1 MHTFTSILLLIS
13 FSAADA
19 EDSAEILSP
28 RNVETP
34 FCYVAG
40 SPRTW
45 PVFSG
50 KLGPQEQLVLTA
62 RQGER
67 VLAEGQELR
76 FSGLHV
82 TLSRIG
88 ILRVQAPADATIA
101 FELEIAFHRKG
112 EVIDQQVLSVRRAPP
127 NHPISYISDLVDDLI
142 RIFWDNEDRRF
153 LPVKKDGFDQYFRRL
168 QAQGIT
174 RLVVWQSPFPLIT
187 EPTNFN
193 NEDWRRF
200 ELQARAILDS
210 EDLTAGM
217 RTNSRLKNFQW
228 LRLLMMHRLRHD
240 FGRIFTQSAADHG
253 IKLTASFR
261 PFEAA
266 LTKYYEVPAF
276 DSDGACLWG
285 FLPLASP
292 VVNYHPAQVGFAH
305 YREILRR
312 MGKEDLADLDTIEIR
327 GVRNASEIARRFAEG
342 KVDLVL
348 LASHF
353 PPLDDTSFVLVR
365 GPDGTFKLQ
374 RYESIRGKAESRRQR
389 VDGVRFRVGESDRL
403 VIEGTG
409 LQEARRYLIL
419 TSASEFGENVE
430 MPVELDVTLR
440 ARAGNRLGRA
450 NVYCS
455 LAAATNEAR
464 LTRVAGIPADG
475 TYRTEFQAIEN
486 GIDFFRRNG
495 ERTWQLGDGDL
506 VIDMGADWS
515 VEMVDFN
522 RATAREYVV
531 RQLRTVLA
539 HDAYDEIFVNT
550 RSHTQLAGSTADGV
564 DGVRPM
570 THYRLHGK
578 NYYHYGIDRA
588 YAPISLAEDPVLRSL
603 ADDAKSVEGITT
615 WQRGEWQGS
624 CQSPDSEYAWR
635 YRRNRAVAQ
644 GVRALLEDLER
655 EFPGTRIRAV
665 VPQSESVIEAVQA
678 DLATMR
684 KPDGSVYG
692 SEYYRHIWGS
702 LNYIPAI
709 GEGMAMVDL
718 SGLSVEP
725 TFLGIRYLPDQGP
738 LDVFVNQ
745 YIDDLANNRGSRF
758 RGPRSFIYEAQY
770 TLRAAD
776 RSAARKR
783 REEIIRYLL
792 SRKDDIGEVLLYEA
806 ADWTYYLPL
815 SDPDVHGHLLSH
827 EQDGDKQ

>member
-1 MHTFTSILLLIS
+1 MCILSSLLLLIL
-13 FSAADA
+13 APAVDDEDA
-19 EDSAEILSP
+19 VRILSP
-28 RNVETP
+28 RNLEAP

-40 SPRTW
+40 GSRTW

-50 KLGPQEQLVLTA
+50 ELSPQEQLALTA
-62 RQGER
+62 RQDNR

-76 FSGLHV
+76 FSDLHV
-82 TLSRIG
+82 TLSRTG
-88 ILRVQAPADATIA
+88 VLRVQAPEDATIA
-101 FELEIAFHRKG
+101 FDLGLEVRREGKA
-112 EVIDQQVLSVRRAPP
+112 IDRQPLTVRRAPP
-127 NHPISYISDLVDDLI
+127 NHPISYIADLVDDLI
-142 RIFWDNEDRRF
+142 RIFWDSKARRF
-153 LPVKKDGFDQYFRRL
+153 LAVKKDGFDQYFRRL

-174 RLVVWQSPFPLIT
+174 RLVVWQSPFPLLT
-187 EPTNFN
+187 ESTNFN
-193 NEDWRRF
+193 DEDWHRF
-200 ELQARAILDS
+200 KLQAQAILDS
-210 EDLTAGM
+210 EELTAGM
-217 RTNSRLKNFQW
+217 RTNSRLKNYQW
-228 LRLLMMHRLRHD
+228 LRLLMMLRLRED
-240 FGRIFTQSAADHG
+240 FGHIFTQSAADHG

-276 DSDGACLWG
+276 DSDGTYLWG

-292 VVNYHPAQVGFAH
+292 VVNYHPNQVGFAH

-312 MGKEDLADLDTIEIR
+312 MEKDDQAELSTIEIAGIR
-327 GVRNASEIARRFAEG
+327 DATKIARRFAEG
-342 KVDLVL
+342 NVDLML

-389 VDGVRFRVGESDRL
+389 VDGVRFRVDESEQL
-403 VIEGTG
+403 VIEGVR
-409 LQEARRYLIL
+409 LPRSHRYLIL
-419 TSASEFGENVE
+419 TSASELGESIK

-440 ARAGNRLGRA
+440 AQAGNKLARA

-455 LAAATNEAR
+455 LAAATDEAR
-464 LTRVAGIPADG
+464 LTCAAGIPADG
-475 TYRTEFQAIEN
+475 TYRTGFQAIEN

-495 ERTWQLGDGDL
+495 ERTWQLGEGDL

-522 RATAREYVV
+522 RTAAREYVV
-531 RQLRTVLA
+531 RQVRTVLA

-603 ADDAKSVEGITT
+603 ANDAKSVERITT
-615 WQRGEWQGS
+615 WQRGEWQGP
-624 CQSPDSEYAWR
+624 CQSPDSEYLWR

-655 EFPGTRIRAV
+655 EFPGVHIRAV
-665 VPQSESVIEAVQA
+665 VPQSESVIESVQA
-678 DLATMR
+678 ELATMR
-684 KPDGSVYG
+684 KPDGTVYG

-725 TFLGIRYLPDQGP
+725 TFLGVRYLPDQGP
-738 LDVFVNQ
+738 LELFVNQ

-758 RGPRSFIYEAQY
+758 HGPRSFIYEAQY

-776 RSAARKR
+776 RDAARKR
-783 REEIIRYLL
+783 REEIMRYLL
-792 SRKDDIGEVLLYEA
+792 SRKDDISEVLLYEA

-827 EQDGDKQ
+827 EQHGDKQ

>member
-1 MHTFTSILLLIS
+1 MCTFTSILLLIS
-13 FSAADA
+13 VSASNAD
-19 EDSAEILSP
+19 DSAGVFSR
-28 RNVETP
+28 RNVEAP

-40 SPRTW
+40 TSRAW
-45 PVFSG
+45 PIFPSE
-50 KLGPQEQLVLTA
+50 LDPQDQLSLTA
-62 RQGER
+62 RRDDR
-67 VLAEGQELR
+67 VLGEGQELR

-82 TLSRIG
+82 TVSRKG
-88 ILRVQAPADATIA
+88 ILSVQSPADATIEFA
-101 FELEIAFHRKG
+101 LELEVHREGKL
-112 EVIDQQVLSVRRAPP
+112 IDRQALSVRRAPP
-127 NHPISYISDLVDDLI
+127 KHPISYIADLVDDLI
-142 RIFWDNEDRRF
+142 RIFWDNKARRF

-187 EPTNFN
+187 DPANFN
-193 NEDWRRF
+193 EEDWRRF
-200 ELQARAILDS
+200 ELQAQAILDS

-217 RTNSRLKNFQW
+217 RTNSRLKNYQW
-228 LRLLMMHRLRHD
+228 LRLLMMLRLRRD
-240 FGRIFTQSAADHG
+240 FGRIFTESAADHG

-276 DSDGACLWG
+276 DSDGAYLWG

-292 VVNYHPAQVGFAH
+292 AVNYHPDRVGFAH

-312 MGKEDLADLDTIEIR
+312 MGRDDLGRLDTIEI
-327 GVRNASEIARRFAEG
+327 GGIPNARAIARRFAEG
-342 KVDLVL
+342 NVDLML

-365 GPDGTFKLQ
+365 GPKGAFTLQ
-374 RYESIRGKAESRRQR
+374 PYETIRRKAESRRQR
-389 VDGVRFRVGESDRL
+389 VGGARFRVDESDRL
-403 VIEGTG
+403 VIEGMRPLG
-409 LQEARRYLIL
+409 SHRYLIL
-419 TSASEFGENVE
+419 TSASEFGESVE

-440 ARAGNRLGRA
+440 ACAGNKLGRA

-455 LAAATNEAR
+455 LAAADREAR
-464 LTRVAGIPADG
+464 LTRAAGIPADG
-475 TYRTEFQAIEN
+475 TYRTEFQTIEN
-486 GIDFFRRNG
+486 GIDFFRRKG
-495 ERTWQLGDGDL
+495 ERTWRLGDGDL
-506 VIDMGADWS
+506 VIDMGADRS

-522 RATAREYVV
+522 RPAAREYVI
-531 RQLRTVLA
+531 RQLRTILA

-550 RSHTQLAGSTADGV
+550 RSHTQLAGSTV
-564 DGVRPM
+564 DGIDGIRPM
-570 THYRLHGK
+570 AHYRLRGK

-603 ADDAKSVEGITT
+603 ADDTRSVQRITT
-615 WQRGEWQGS
+615 WQRGEWQGA
-624 CQSPDSEYAWR
+624 CQSPDSDYAWR
-635 YRRNRAVAQ
+635 YRRNLAVAQ
-644 GVRALLEDLER
+644 GVRALLQNLEC
-655 EFPGTRIRAV
+655 EFPGVRIRAV
-665 VPQSESVIEAVQA
+665 VPQSERVIEAVQA
-678 DLATMR
+678 ELATMH

-718 SGLSVEP
+718 SDLSVEP
-725 TFLGIRYLPDQGP
+725 AFLGIRYLPDQGP
-738 LDVFVNQ
+738 LELFVNR
-745 YIDDLANNRGSRF
+745 YVEDLADNRGSRY

-776 RSAARKR
+776 RDAARKR

-792 SRKDDIGEVLLYEA
+792 SHKDDIGEVLLYEA

-815 SDPDVHGHLLSH
+815 SDPDVHGHLLSY
-827 EQDGDKQ
+827 ERDDDRQ

>member
-1 MHTFTSILLLIS
+1 MCTFTSVLLLIS
-13 FSAADA
+13 VSASNAD
-19 EDSAEILSP
+19 DSAGVLSP
-28 RNVETP
+28 RNVEAP

-40 SPRTW
+40 TSRTW
-45 PVFSG
+45 PIFSG
-50 KLGPQEQLVLTA
+50 ELDPQDQLTLTA
-62 RQGER
+62 RRDDR

-82 TLSRIG
+82 TVSRTGMLS
-88 ILRVQAPADATIA
+88 VQSPADATIEFA
-101 FELEIAFHRKG
+101 LELEVHREGKL
-112 EVIDQQVLSVRRAPP
+112 IDRQALSVRRAPP

-142 RIFWDNEDRRF
+142 RIFWDNKARRF

-187 EPTNFN
+187 DPANFN

-217 RTNSRLKNFQW
+217 RTSARLKNYQW
-228 LRLLMMHRLRHD
+228 LRLLMMLRLRRD
-240 FGRIFTQSAADHG
+240 FSHIFTQSAADHG
-253 IKLTASFR
+253 VNLTASFR

-276 DSDGACLWG
+276 DSDGTYLWG

-292 VVNYHPAQVGFAH
+292 AVNYHPDQLGFAH

-312 MGKEDLADLDTIEIR
+312 MGKGDQAELSSIEIGGIR
-327 GVRNASEIARRFAEG
+327 DASKIAKRFAEG
-342 KVDLVL
+342 NVDLML

-365 GPDGTFKLQ
+365 RPDGTFKLQ
-374 RYESIRGKAESRRQR
+374 RYEAIRGRAESRRQR
-389 VDGVRFRVGESDRL
+389 VEGLRVRVDESEQL
-403 VIEGTG
+403 VIEGTT
-409 LQEARRYLIL
+409 LPRAHRYLII
-419 TSASEFGENVE
+419 TSASEFGESVE

-440 ARAGNRLGRA
+440 ARAGNKLGRA
-450 NVYCS
+450 NVFCS
-455 LAAATNEAR
+455 LAAATDEAR
-464 LTRVAGIPADG
+464 LTCVAGIPTDG

-486 GIDFFRRNG
+486 GIDFFRRKG
-495 ERTWQLGDGDL
+495 ERTWQFGDDDL

-522 RATAREYVV
+522 RAAAREYVV

-588 YAPISLAEDPVLRSL
+588 YAPISLAEAPIFRSL
-603 ADDAKSVEGITT
+603 AKDTRSVERITM

-624 CQSPDSEYAWR
+624 CQSPDSDYVWR
-635 YRRNRAVAQ
+635 YRRNCAVAQ

-655 EFPGTRIRAV
+655 KFPGVRVRAV
-665 VPQSESVIEAVQA
+665 VPQRESVIEAVQA
-678 DLATMR
+678 ELATMR

-718 SGLSVEP
+718 SDLSIEP
-725 TFLGIRYLPDQGP
+725 AFLGIRYLPDQGP
-738 LDVFVNQ
+738 LDVFINQ
-745 YIDDLANNRGSRF
+745 YIDDLADNRGSRF

-776 RSAARKR
+776 RKAARKR

-792 SRKDDIGEVLLYEA
+792 SRKDDIGEILLYEA

-815 SDPDVHGHLLSH
+815 SDPDIHGHLISH
-827 EQDGDKQ
+827 ERDWYKQ